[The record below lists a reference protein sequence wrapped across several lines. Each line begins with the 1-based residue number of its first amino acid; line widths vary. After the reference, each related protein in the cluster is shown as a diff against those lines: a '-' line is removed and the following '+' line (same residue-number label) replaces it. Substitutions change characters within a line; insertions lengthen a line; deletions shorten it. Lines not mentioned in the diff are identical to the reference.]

1 MKTKIFTPKLYCNDS
16 GNNNGNNGG
25 GGTGEGDGVLP
36 PFIVPSG
43 EVYTIPQ
50 NKEQI
55 NSGLF
60 YLDGEVVIDGKW
72 TFLGETVD
80 LGGSGESGIGLGDG
94 HHTHGDLDLLSLFNF
109 TFTEGLYRQVLNHNL
124 NRFPILLFLDENG
137 VEVHPK
143 VRHPTV
149 NTTIVESNI
158 ELTGSIHILHS
169 AMQAN
174 PLLFGEL
181 NLVSLDGT
189 YTQLINHGTDS
200 YPIFKFIDDTGV
212 EVDFLVT
219 HLSKNLAKIQS
230 NVLIQ
235 GEIYML

>member
-1 MKTKIFTPKLYCNDS
+1 MKTKIFTPKIYCNDS
-16 GNNNGNNGG
+16 GNNNNGG
-25 GGTGEGDGVLP
+25 GGEGGLP

-43 EVYTIPQ
+43 EVHYIPQ

-55 NSGLF
+55 NAGLF
-60 YLDGEVVIDGKW
+60 YLDGEVVVDGKW

-80 LGGSGESGIGLGDG
+80 RGGVAGGVGVNVGG
-94 HHTHGDLDLLSLFNF
+94 GNHTHGDLDLLSLFNF

-158 ELTGSIHILHS
+158 ELTGSIHVLHS

-181 NLVSLDGT
+181 SLVSLDGT
-189 YTQLINHGTDS
+189 YTQLISHGTDS
-200 YPIFKFIDDTGV
+200 YPVFKFIDDSGV